1 MHRVVVRLTLFDMF
15 DNFIIII
22 IIIVLILIFTS
33 YKLIGSER
41 LTDPEHR
48 ESKSSFLVVRYVSL
62 SEIA

>member
-15 DNFIIII
+15 DNFIII